1 MPNPKDTHKKTLQKG
16 KQRGESAGAKTGPK
30 VNPFPKSASARVNV
44 MKEKYGVAGGKKP
57 KTETPKVES
66 NLKKNKPGK

>member
-1 MPNPKDTHKKTLQKG
+1 MSNPKETHKKTLQKG

-30 VNPFPKSASARVNV
+30 VNPFPKSASARVNA
-44 MKEKYGVAGGKKP
+44 MKEKYGVAGKKSA
-57 KTETPKVES
+57 KETPKVES

>member
-1 MPNPKDTHKKTLQKG
+1 MPNPKETHKKTLQKG

-30 VNPFPKSASARVNV
+30 VNPFPKSASARVNA
-44 MKEKYGVAGGKKP
+44 MKQKYGVAGNKP
-57 KTETPKVES
+57 GTPKVES